1 MTATLTPPV
10 RPRGASSALLN
21 GAAAFWWL
29 TAILGQW
36 AFLYYILSFYGA
48 SSLSGDFE
56 VWNRLKVMGRTPY
69 VAGDTAGNLAFLA
82 HALAAGIIAFGGA
95 LQLVPGIRARF
106 PAFHRWNGRLFLLT
120 VIGLSLSGFY
130 LVWVRGTS
138 PDSLN
143 ALSTTIN
150 GVLILACAALALKAA
165 MARDIAVHR
174 RWALRLY
181 LVSNAQWFLRVG
193 VFAYFVVNMGLG
205 AKVGFSDPFLRFWVF
220 GCYLVPIAVLEIY
233 LRARDRAGP
242 AGRALV
248 AIGLIVL
255 TLLMAAAALAFSVFS
270 LKIASGAPLD
280 LPG

>member
-1 MTATLTPPV
+1 MTATLTPSA
-10 RPRGASSALLN
+10 PRRGVSTTLLN
-21 GAAAFWWL
+21 GAAGFWWL

-48 SSLSGDFE
+48 SGLSGDFE
-56 VWNRLKVMGRTPY
+56 VWNRLKALGRTPY
-69 VAGDTAGNLAFLA
+69 VAGDTAGNLAFLG

-120 VIGLSLSGFY
+120 VTGLSLSGFF

-143 ALSTTIN
+143 ALSTTVN
-150 GVLILACAALALKAA
+150 GVLILIFAGLALRAA

-174 RWALRLY
+174 RWAMRLY

-205 AKVGFSDPFLRFWVF
+205 NKVKFSDPFLQFWVF
-220 GCYLVPIAVLEIY
+220 GCYLVPIAALEVY
-233 LRARDRAGP
+233 LRTKDRAGP
-242 AGRALV
+242 LGRTAAAAGLV
-248 AIGLIVL
+248 VL
-255 TLLMAAAALAFSVFS
+255 TLLMGAGALAFSVFS
-270 LKIASGAPLD
+270 MKIASGAPLD
-280 LPG
+280 FPG

>member
-1 MTATLTPPV
+1 MTATLTPSA
-10 RPRGASSALLN
+10 PRRGVSTTLLN
-21 GAAAFWWL
+21 GAAGFWWL

-56 VWNRLKVMGRTPY
+56 VWNRLKALGRTPY
-69 VAGDTAGNLAFLA
+69 VAGDTAGNLAFLG

-120 VIGLSLSGFY
+120 VTGLSLSGFF

-143 ALSTTIN
+143 ALSTTVN
-150 GVLILACAALALKAA
+150 GVLILIFAGLALRAA

-174 RWALRLY
+174 RWAMRLY

-205 AKVGFSDPFLRFWVF
+205 VKVKSGDPFLSFWVP
-220 GCYLVPIAVLEIY
+220 GCYLVPLAVLEVY
-233 LRARDRAGP
+233 LRAKDRAGP
-242 AGRALV
+242 MGRTAV
-248 AIGLIVL
+248 AAGLIVL
-255 TLLMAAAALAFSVFS
+255 TLLMAAGALAFSVFS
-270 LKIASGAPLD
+270 MKIASGAPLD
-280 LPG
+280 FPG

>member
-1 MTATLTPPV
+1 MTATLTTPAL
-10 RPRGASSALLN
+10 RRGASTILLN
-21 GAAAFWWL
+21 GAAGFWWL

-48 SSLSGDFE
+48 SSLTGDFE
-56 VWNRLKVMGRTPY
+56 TWNRLKVMGRTPF
-69 VAGDTAGNLAFLA
+69 VAGDTAGNLAFLG

-120 VIGLSLSGFY
+120 VTGLSLSGFY

-143 ALSTTIN
+143 ALSTTFN
-150 GVLILACAALALKAA
+150 GVLILGFAALALRAA

-174 RWALRLY
+174 RWAMRLY

-205 AKVGFSDPFLRFWVF
+205 NKVRFSDPFLSFWVF
-220 GCYLVPIAVLEIY
+220 GCYLVPLAVLEVY
-233 LRARDRAGP
+233 LRTKDRAGP
-242 AGRALV
+242 AGRTVV

-255 TLLMAAAALAFSVFS
+255 TLLMAAGALGFTAFS

-280 LPG
+280 FPG